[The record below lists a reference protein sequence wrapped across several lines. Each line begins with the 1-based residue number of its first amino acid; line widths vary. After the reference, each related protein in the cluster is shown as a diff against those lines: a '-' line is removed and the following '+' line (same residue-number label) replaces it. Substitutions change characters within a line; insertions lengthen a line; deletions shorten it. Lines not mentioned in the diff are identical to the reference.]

1 MGVPRVGA
9 VWGGSCWPGAA
20 GVGTKSAE
28 AIPVNSSSQ
37 SVVKIIASCVFSF
50 SQGDGIVAQGCIL
63 HCWVAGWEPSSLEE

>member
-37 SVVKIIASCVFSF
+37 SVVKIIASCVFVIS
-50 SQGDGIVAQGCIL
+50 SGRWYCSPGL
-63 HCWVAGWEPSSLEE
+63 YSSLLGRRMGAK